1 MSYFLTEYIEEE
13 IETLFD
19 EGGVNYDD
27 LKNSD
32 DDYNEDDDDYNE
44 LYDFPPARVGYEG
57 RRESSTYPAYA
68 KDPPIENTMTH
79 FEYTEYLRDMREKN
93 NGDGDYDDYESMQN
107 AYDPPE
113 AIYDG
118 EGNIDYY

>member
-13 IETLFD
+13 IEMLFD

-27 LKNSD
+27 
-32 DDYNEDDDDYNE
+32 YNEDDDYDE
-44 LYDFPPARVGYEG
+44 LYDFPPAQVDYEG
-57 RRESSTYPAYA
+57 RRESSAYPAYA
-68 KDPPIENTMTH
+68 EDPPIEDTMSH
-79 FEYTEYLRDMREKN
+79 SEYTEYLRDMREEN
-93 NGDGDYDDYESMQN
+93 NGDGDYDDYEAMQN

-113 AIYDG
+113 AIYDD